1 MGVVNSRNCLKNERT
16 SSTYARKVGVHY
28 RTAWRWFKAG
38 KIKGYQMDTGTIIIT
53 EDEVPERAQKV
64 AIYTRVS
71 ASENRPNLDTQG
83 ERLLAYCAAKG
94 YQVHKMVKEVGSGVN
109 DNRQKLLKLL
119 STPVI
124 TVIVVEHKDRLTRFG
139 FRSIETLLEQQGRRV
154 EVVNLAG
161 NGRENLLDDLVA
173 IIYSF
178 CRPIV
183 YGQRRAK
190 RKTEQI
196 VKELEASDDNEEGHH
211 APQTGQCQSA

>member
-1 MGVVNSRNCLKNERT
+1 MKLSD
-16 SSTYARKVGVHY
+16 YARKVGVHY

-53 EDEVPERAQKV
+53 EDDKPERSQKV
-64 AIYTRVS
+64 VIYTRVS
-71 ASENRPNLDTQG
+71 AAENRPNLDTQA

-94 YQVHKMVKEVGSGVN
+94 YQVHKVVKEVGSGVN
-109 DNRQKLLKLL
+109 DNRRKLLKLL
-119 STPVI
+119 ADPTI

-139 FRSIETLLEQQGRRV
+139 FRYIETLLEQQSRRV
-154 EVVNLAG
+154 EVVNLAD
-161 NGRENLLDDLVA
+161 NGRANLLDDLVA

-178 CRPIV
+178 CARL

-196 VKELEASDDNEEGHH
+196 VKELKANNGNEKGDH
-211 APQTGQCQSA
+211 PSQTGPGQPAEAG